1 LADEDISWLQFKKR
15 EILSRI
21 THVIDCEA
29 YSSGKDV
36 FLREVSI
43 YRVKTGEC
51 ASFQIYMPIVL
62 FDEKD
67 RCVIYQINRVHGLPI
82 VRSKLTYDFFTFEEG
97 MKFMTDE
104 FTSSNAD
111 LIAYKGGD
119 IERNL
124 LNKMG
129 VKCLNLEVFM
139 CPKYA
144 DLLIKY
150 GYVAECCPY
159 HISDKFHCS
168 KHEVRVFTVF
178 ILDQIAKT

>member
-1 LADEDISWLQFKKR
+1 
-15 EILSRI
+15 
-21 THVIDCEA
+21 
-29 YSSGKDV
+29 
-36 FLREVSI
+36 
-43 YRVKTGEC
+43 
-51 ASFQIYMPIVL
+51 MPILL

-67 RCVIYQINRVHGLPI
+67 RCVIYQINRIHGLPI
-82 VRSKLTYDFFTFEEG
+82 VRSKLTHDFFTFEEG

-129 VKCLNLEVFM
+129 VFM

-159 HISDKFHCS
+159 HISYKFHCS
-168 KHEVRVFTVF
+168 KHEVRVFTEF